1 MFFHLEKEGNPI
13 ICNTVMNLEDVIRG
27 EISQT
32 GKNKYH
38 MIPLICG
45 ISNSLTHRSSV
56 QRVVTGCSV
65 RSSRPSHLC
74 ISSPNPDCSHSGW
87 RVPPSPACSL
97 P

>member
-13 ICNTVMNLEDVIRG
+13 ICNTVMNLEDVMRG

-32 GKNKYH
+32 RKNKYH

-45 ISNSLTHRSSV
+45 ISNSLTHRNSV

-65 RSSRPSHLC
+65 RGQG
-74 ISSPNPDCSHSGW
+74 NK
-87 RVPPSPACSL
+87 RVLVKECKVMQDE
-97 P
+97 

>member
-13 ICNTVMNLEDVIRG
+13 ICNTVMNLEDVMRG

-65 RSSRPSHLC
+65 RGQGNKRYWSKNTKLC
-74 ISSPNPDCSHSGW
+74 KMNKS
-87 RVPPSPACSL
+87 
-97 P
+97 